1 MANYSLA
8 VDIGGTQIRV
18 ALIDEGGRI
27 VAREA
32 ARTLARQGRED
43 VVERLMAA
51 LEKACARAGKAAIVG
66 VGLSMPGPIDPQT
79 GIIYNPP
86 NLPGWDGYSLKPE
99 LESRFPFPAV
109 FGNDANLAA
118 LAEHAY
124 GAGRGHTDM
133 IYLTISTGIG
143 GGIIADGKL
152 YAGYRGFSGELG
164 HMTIDPDGPRCN
176 CGNHGCL
183 EAMASGTAVA
193 RMARERL
200 SAGRTSSML
209 DMAQGS
215 LEDVDAQIVAE
226 AAEAGDALALEIMS
240 EAANNL
246 GIGIVSLLH
255 IFDPE
260 IVVLGGGMSQ
270 SFDLLLPGI
279 VRQTELR
286 GMAHVKGRQPVVKTA
301 LGDDVGLLGAAALA
315 FRTFGGADK

>member
-1 MANYSLA
+1 MTHYSLA

-18 ALIDEGGRI
+18 ALVDEDGRI

-51 LEKACARAGKAAIVG
+51 LDKACDRADRDAIVG
-66 VGLSMPGPIDPQT
+66 VGLSMPGPIDPHT
-79 GIIYNPP
+79 GVIYNPP

-99 LESRFPFPAV
+99 LESRYPFRAV

-124 GAGRGHTDM
+124 GAGRGHTDL

-143 GGIIADGKL
+143 GGIIADGRL

-200 SAGRTSSML
+200 SAGRASTML
-209 DMAQGS
+209 DMAQGGI
-215 LEDVDAQIVAE
+215 EGVDASIAAR
-226 AAEAGDALALEIMS
+226 AAEAGDTLALEIMS

-270 SFDLLLPGI
+270 SLGLLLPGI
-279 VRQTELR
+279 VRQIELR
-286 GMAHVKGRQPVVKTA
+286 GMAHVKGRQPVVKSA
-301 LGDDVGLLGAAALA
+301 LGDDAGLLGAAALV
-315 FRTFGGADK
+315 FRTFGGAGM